1 MYDVH
6 LFSIIS
12 LIANYMSDN
21 PSRILFGQLFEH
33 NKEKVYRFAFKLTDD
48 RMRAQE
54 ITQQCFIRLWENMH
68 KVVPEQDVFPL
79 LYVFVKHIVIDET
92 RRLYREKK
100 SLAQIST
107 PTTDST
113 DENTLM
119 HKEFR
124 QQIQKLVEKMPEQ
137 RRNIYLLS
145 RDKGKSYK
153 EIADQ
158 LSLSPATVRN
168 HLNLALQYIRREM
181 MAHYD
186 M

>member
-1 MYDVH
+1 
-6 LFSIIS
+6 
-12 LIANYMSDN
+12 MSDN
-21 PSRILFGQLFEH
+21 PSRILFGQLFED
-33 NKEKVYRFAFKLTDD
+33 NREKVYRFAFKLTED

-54 ITQQCFIRLWENMH
+54 ITQQCFIKLWENMH
-68 KVVPEQDVFPL
+68 KVQQGQDVFPL
-79 LYVFVKHIVIDET
+79 LFVYVKHIVIDET
-92 RRLYREKK
+92 RKLYREKK
-100 SLAQIST
+100 SLAQISSSL
-107 PTTDST
+107 TDNG
-113 DENTLM
+113 DEETLL

-124 QQIQKLVEKMPEQ
+124 QHIQKVIEKMPEQ

-158 LSLSPATVRN
+158 LSLSPSTVRN
-168 HLNLALQYIRREM
+168 HLSLALQYIRREM

>member
-1 MYDVH
+1 
-6 LFSIIS
+6 
-12 LIANYMSDN
+12 MSDN
-21 PSRILFGQLFEH
+21 PSRTLFGQLFEA
-33 NKEKVYRFAFKLTDD
+33 NREKVYRLAFKLTSDPQ
-48 RMRAQE
+48 RAEE
-54 ITQQCFIRLWENMH
+54 ITQQCFIKLWENMH
-68 KVVPEQDVFPL
+68 KVQEGQDVFPL
-79 LYVFVKHIVIDET
+79 LFVFTKHIVIDET
-92 RRLYREKK
+92 RKLYRERQ
-100 SLAQIST
+100 SLSQLS
-107 PTTDST
+107 SNQVSSENK
-113 DENTLM
+113 DEEQLLR
-119 HKEFR
+119 KEFR
-124 QQIQKLVEKMPEQ
+124 QQVHKLIEQMPEQ

>member
-1 MYDVH
+1 
-6 LFSIIS
+6 
-12 LIANYMSDN
+12 MSDN
-21 PSRILFGQLFEH
+21 PSRIRFGQLFEA
-33 NKEKVYRFAFKLTDD
+33 NREKVYRFAFKLTDD
-48 RMRAQE
+48 RLRAQE
-54 ITQQCFIRLWENMH
+54 ITQQCFIKLWENMH
-68 KVVPEQDVFPL
+68 KVQEGQDVFPL
-79 LYVFVKHIVIDET
+79 LFVYVKHIVIDET
-92 RRLYREKK
+92 RKLYREKK
-100 SLAQIST
+100 SLSQIRQS
-107 PTTDST
+107 PTDSHH
-113 DENTLM
+113 DEESLM

-124 QQIQKLVEKMPEQ
+124 QHIQKVIEKMPEQ

-158 LSLSPATVRN
+158 LSISPSTVRN

>member
-1 MYDVH
+1 
-6 LFSIIS
+6 
-12 LIANYMSDN
+12 MSDN
-21 PSRILFGQLFEH
+21 PSRILFGQLFEA
-33 NKEKVYRFAFKLTDD
+33 NREKVYRFAYKLTDD
-48 RMRAQE
+48 RLRAQE
-54 ITQQCFIRLWENMH
+54 VTQQCFIKLWENIH
-68 KVVPEQDVFPL
+68 KVQVNQDVFPL
-79 LYVFVKHIVIDET
+79 LFVYVKHIVIDET
-92 RRLYREKK
+92 RKLYRERK
-100 SLAQIST
+100 SLAHIPSSGHSPEDQK
-107 PTTDST
+107 
-113 DENTLM
+113 LL

-124 QQIQKLVEKMPEQ
+124 EQIQKLIEKMPEQ

-168 HLNLALQYIRREM
+168 HLNLALQYIRKEM

>member
-1 MYDVH
+1 
-6 LFSIIS
+6 
-12 LIANYMSDN
+12 MSDN
-21 PSRILFGQLFEH
+21 PSRILFGQLFED
-33 NKEKVYRFAFKLTDD
+33 NREKVYRFAFKLTED

-54 ITQQCFIRLWENMH
+54 ITQQCFIKLWENMH
-68 KVVPEQDVFPL
+68 KVEPGQDVFPL
-79 LYVFVKHIVIDET
+79 LFVYVKHIVIDET
-92 RRLYREKK
+92 RKLYREKK
-100 SLAQIST
+100 SLAQISSSQQSS
-107 PTTDST
+107 DNR
-113 DENTLM
+113 DEETLL

-124 QQIQKLVEKMPEQ
+124 QHIQKVIGKMPEQ

-168 HLNLALQYIRREM
+168 HLSLALQYIRRAM

>member
-1 MYDVH
+1 
-6 LFSIIS
+6 
-12 LIANYMSDN
+12 MSDN
-21 PSRILFGQLFEH
+21 PSRILFDQLFED
-33 NKEKVYRFAFKLTDD
+33 NREKVYRFAFKLTED
-48 RMRAQE
+48 RLRAQE
-54 ITQQCFIRLWENMH
+54 ITQQCFIKLWENMY
-68 KVVPEQDVFPL
+68 KVEPGQDIFPL
-79 LYVFVKHIVIDET
+79 LFVYVKHIVIDET
-92 RRLYREKK
+92 RKLYREKK
-100 SLAQIST
+100 SLEKISAG
-107 PTTDST
+107 PQSST
-113 DENTLM
+113 DNSLL

-124 QQIQKLVEKMPEQ
+124 QHIQKVIEKMPEQ

-158 LSLSPATVRN
+158 LSISPSTVRN

>member
-1 MYDVH
+1 
-6 LFSIIS
+6 
-12 LIANYMSDN
+12 MSDN
-21 PSRILFGQLFEH
+21 PSRILFGQLFED
-33 NKEKVYRFAFKLTDD
+33 NREKVYRFAFKLTED

-54 ITQQCFIRLWENMH
+54 ITQQCFIKLWENMH
-68 KVVPEQDVFPL
+68 KVQQGQDVFPL
-79 LYVFVKHIVIDET
+79 LFVYVKHIVIDET
-92 RRLYREKK
+92 RKLYREKK
-100 SLAQIST
+100 SLAQISSGQQS
-107 PTTDST
+107 ST
-113 DENTLM
+113 DNRDEEPLL

-124 QQIQKLVEKMPEQ
+124 QHIQKVIEKMPEQ

-158 LSLSPATVRN
+158 LSLSPSTVRN
-168 HLNLALQYIRREM
+168 HLSLALQYIRREM

>member
-1 MYDVH
+1 
-6 LFSIIS
+6 
-12 LIANYMSDN
+12 MSDN
-21 PSRILFGQLFEH
+21 PSKILFGQLFED
-33 NKEKVYRFAFKLTDD
+33 NREKVYRFAFKLTED

-54 ITQQCFIRLWENMH
+54 ITQQCFIKLWENMH
-68 KVVPEQDVFPL
+68 KVEPGQDVFPL
-79 LYVFVKHIVIDET
+79 LFVYVKHIVIDET
-92 RRLYREKK
+92 RKLYREKK
-100 SLAQIST
+100 SLAQISSSQQSS
-107 PTTDST
+107 DNR
-113 DENTLM
+113 DEETLL

-124 QQIQKLVEKMPEQ
+124 QHIQKVIGKMPEQ
-137 RRNIYLLS
+137 RRTIYLLS

-168 HLNLALQYIRREM
+168 HLSLALQYIRRAM